1 MDTNEKKQLM
11 RNLLEKG
18 KEKGSLTYNEVA
30 EAFNAMELNARQ
42 RVLFYEDLSNQGIEL
57 EDDFDEDVKSEDL
70 KSIEDEDTE
79 ELPTDPE
86 DMEAFLQSE
95 GIIIDDPVKIYLY
108 DIGKFPLL
116 TPEEETELALRV
128 SQGDEE
134 AKRKLNES
142 NLRLVVSIAKRYVGR

>member
-1 MDTNEKKQLM
+1 MNMDTNEKKQLM

-86 DMEAFLQSE
+86 DMEE
-95 GIIIDDPVKIYLY
+95 
-108 DIGKFPLL
+108 IGR
-116 TPEEETELALRV
+116 AHV
-128 SQGDEE
+128 
-134 AKRKLNES
+134 
-142 NLRLVVSIAKRYVGR
+142 